1 MAAYEPP
8 KRQSDTGF
16 RPTAQGGRPLQISA
30 PPPAKDEGTKT
41 RPRRHLSVVGVQC
54 LACAVAVLLALL
66 LRTAGGSAY
75 EQLRQGFR
83 ESLWRNDLLATL
95 ARLWDGDPLEE
106 EPPTEE
112 EGEVVS
118 GNTDS
123 TTESTDSTTSS
134 DNAEQTTT
142 TATPSEG
149 RLPPEGALAVPLRV
163 NRAACPPL
171 TAGTLTSGYGYRQ
184 APLGSGEEFHRGVDI
199 AAPAGTPVAA
209 MFYGQ
214 VTAVGE
220 SDSLGRYLR
229 LDHGDGVEVLYA
241 HCETV
246 LAAEGTFVRR
256 GERVALVG
264 NTGRSTGSHLH
275 VQISCDG
282 AVYNPCG
289 ILPMTRYV

>member
-1 MAAYEPP
+1 MAAYQPL
-8 KRQSDTGF
+8 KRPSDTGF
-16 RPTAQGGRPLQISA
+16 RPTAQGGRPLPIA
-30 PPPAKDEGTKT
+30 PPSPAKDEGEKT
-41 RPRRHLSVVGVQC
+41 HSRRYLSVVGVQC

-75 EQLRQGFR
+75 DQLRQSFR
-83 ESLWRNDLLATL
+83 ESLWRNDLLGTL
-95 ARLWDGDPLEE
+95 ARLWDGEPLEE

-112 EGEVVS
+112 EGEVPS
-118 GNTDS
+118 DASDS
-123 TTESTDSTTSS
+123 TTEPTDSASS
-134 DNAEQTTT
+134 PKPTEQTTT
-142 TATPSEG
+142 NPSEG
-149 RLPPEGALAVPLRV
+149 RLPPEGALAVPLQV
-163 NRAACPPL
+163 NMAACPPL
-171 TAGTLTSGYGYRQ
+171 AAGTLTSGYGYRQ
-184 APLGSGEEFHRGVDI
+184 DPLGNGEEFHRGVDI

-209 MFYGQ
+209 MFYGR
-214 VTAVGE
+214 VSAVGE
-220 SDSLGRYLR
+220 NDSLGRYLR

-246 LAAEGTFVRR
+246 LAVEGTFVRR